1 LHIKTGQSAWQHRGF
16 SRASLLQAGDKTIIM
31 DEDGDLALARLTPEG
46 VTILARAKIFDTTAW
61 TAPTLVGTTLYA
73 RDREKIVALDLGATG
88 AQGQGLRQAQAV
100 ERPVS
105 PASPASPAPRSSP
118 ASALLSGSW
127 RLDTA
132 ASRVDPTAG
141 LAGLIGAGAPPML
154 YVTQPANGTLIV
166 ESPINESHVR
176 IYRPGVSTRTPVGQG
191 GTITMT
197 SAWGPRTLTSEG
209 TAVTAAGASATV
221 KETYSVSADGKTL
234 TIEVKTAAPD
244 ATSSTLKYARITDVG
259 PCESW
264 PTPCKRF

>member
-1 LHIKTGQSAWQHRGF
+1 
-16 SRASLLQAGDKTIIM
+16 M
-31 DEDGDLALARLTPEG
+31 
-46 VTILARAKIFDTTAW
+46 
-61 TAPTLVGTTLYA
+61 
-73 RDREKIVALDLGATG
+73 
-88 AQGQGLRQAQAV
+88 
-100 ERPVS
+100 
-105 PASPASPAPRSSP
+105 
-118 ASALLSGSW
+118 SGSW

-132 ASRVDPTAG
+132 ASRVNAAAG

-154 YVTQPANGTLIV
+154 YITQPANGTLIV

-176 IYRPGVSTRTPVGQG
+176 IYRPGVRTQTPVGQG

-197 SAWGPRTLTSEG
+197 SAWSERTLTSEG
-209 TAVTAAGASATV
+209 TSVTAAGGSATV

-259 PCESW
+259 PCEAW